1 MHSCGDE
8 TAYSSFFGASV
19 GAAVTKA
26 SVAAGGF
33 DGSSATETP
42 VSSILLMRSI
52 APMRW
57 VGFKVVAP
65 P

>member
-1 MHSCGDE
+1 MESGAGVAD
-8 TAYSSFFGASV
+8 GASV
-19 GAAVTKA
+19 GAVVTKA

-57 VGFKVVAP
+57 VVFKVVAP